1 LYHNIVLMTQ
11 NTRYLISLVEKCR
24 EENDIG
30 QRIAILEFINC
41 LLPIETKLRIPSLIT
56 NSCVDNI
63 LSAFEVSLSP
73 PIYNQL

>member
-1 LYHNIVLMTQ
+1 MSQ

-30 QRIAILEFINC
+30 QRIAILESLNC
-41 LLPIETKLRIPSLIT
+41 LLPVETKSRIPSLIT
-56 NSCVDNI
+56 NSCIDNI
-63 LSAFEVSLSP
+63 LSTIEVRLSP

>member
-1 LYHNIVLMTQ
+1 MTQ

-24 EENDIG
+24 EEDDIG

-41 LLPIETKLRIPSLIT
+41 LLPIATKLRIPSLIT

-63 LSAFEVSLSP
+63 LSALEVRLSP

>member
-1 LYHNIVLMTQ
+1 MTQ

-41 LLPIETKLRIPSLIT
+41 LLPVETKQRIPSLIT
-56 NSCVDNI
+56 NSCIDNM
-63 LSAFEVSLSP
+63 LSTIEARLSP

>member
-1 LYHNIVLMTQ
+1 MYHNIVLMTQ

>member
-1 LYHNIVLMTQ
+1 MIQ
-11 NTRYLISLVEKCR
+11 NTRYLLNLVEKCR

-30 QRIAILEFINC
+30 QRIAILDHINC

-63 LSAFEVSLSP
+63 LSALEVRLSP
-73 PIYNQL
+73 PIYNQF